1 MYDEDPVDDEEELQ
15 KALALSMV
23 PDPNAEAKPQA
34 NPPERLETEP
44 NVPQTAEEKVDIDAN
59 FMKDVIGELGID
71 IDQNQLD
78 DIVNEAKKDDKDKK
92 KEEEK
97 KD

>member
-34 NPPERLETEP
+34 NQPERLETEA
-44 NVPQTAEEKVDIDAN
+44 NVP
-59 FMKDVIGELGID
+59 
-71 IDQNQLD
+71 
-78 DIVNEAKKDDKDKK
+78 
-92 KEEEK
+92 
-97 KD
+97 